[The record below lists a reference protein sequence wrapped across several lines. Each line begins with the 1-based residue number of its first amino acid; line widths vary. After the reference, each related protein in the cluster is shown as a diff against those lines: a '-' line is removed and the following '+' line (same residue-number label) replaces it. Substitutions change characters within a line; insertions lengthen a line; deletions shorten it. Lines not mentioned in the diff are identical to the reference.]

1 MNSIKSSAEDA
12 KHMLREVRARTS
24 SGSLLGKE
32 LLLLLLLLLLHHGRL
47 VLVPLVVGS
56 VVQAETPTNGQAAAR
71 ETINC
76 PTFMARTAR

>member
-32 LLLLLLLLLLHHGRL
+32 LLLLLLLLLHHGRL

-56 VVQAETPTNGQAAAR
+56 VVQAETPANGQAAAR

>member
-12 KHMLREVRARTS
+12 KHTLREERARTS

-32 LLLLLLLLLLHHGRL
+32 LLLLLLLLHHGRL
-47 VLVPLVVGS
+47 VPVPLVVGS
-56 VVQAETPTNGQAAAR
+56 VVQAETPANGQAAAR